1 MNYPRH
7 FATAELDNDGNMWM
21 IGGRKIHN
29 DFDVS
34 NAAPDSEVYKIDSK
48 EWIPNAPLPEE
59 LKHGGV
65 TDHCTVRL
73 NSTHVMLI
81 SGKKQ
86 GFFFEDANA
95 EQTGFGT
102 KETADGG
109 IVTNKAWMLGR
120 ESWKEVADLSIPRL
134 QAACSILPDERD
146 GSVSLSYWINF
157 HRFKTFSIT

>member
-21 IGGRKIHN
+21 IGGRKILS
-29 DFDVS
+29 DSDVS
-34 NAAPDSEVYKIDSK
+34 DAAPDSEVYKIDSK
-48 EWIPNAPLPEE
+48 EWIPDVPLPKE
-59 LKHGGV
+59 LKDGGV

-81 SGKKQ
+81 SGKIQ

-102 KETADGG
+102 KETAGG
-109 IVTNKAWMLGR
+109 GFPVNKAWMFGR
-120 ESWKEVADLSIPRL
+120 ETWIEVADLSIPRL

-146 GSVSLSYWINF
+146 SSVSLSYLINF
-157 HRFKTFSIT
+157 L